1 MLSDQLC
8 DPCTFLLEIT
18 PVYWASPAVLG
29 GSFMLWRAG
38 NATLTLTPPLNL
50 WLAVRLSRNFCWS
63 FFFFFSALSYLIL
76 MTIHLG
82 DMLPKQKPY
91 HELMFTFTY
100 YLYYILIT
108 SVLLYFQLQNQIS
121 HTWCM
126 KNIGTENVRRT
137 PYLLEQKDFR
147 IRFTSTQSESISLTE
162 PEMSVYCFSRI
173 FSHLPIQMTI
183 FSISY
188 N

>member
-8 DPCTFLLEIT
+8 DPCMFLLEIT

-50 WLAVRLSRNFCWS
+50 WLWGYQGTFVGV
-63 FFFFFSALSYLIL
+63 FFFSALSYLIL

-108 SVLLYFQLQNQIS
+108 SVLLCFHLQNQIS
-121 HTWCM
+121 HMWCM

-137 PYLLEQKDFR
+137 PYLLEQKEFR
-147 IRFTSTQSESISLTE
+147 IRFTSSQSESISLTE